1 MMKYFKDE
9 ITGDVYA
16 YDNEQMAVIEQINS
30 PDFNEDIAQ
39 IPEIFFEINEKIK
52 GMREMT
58 QAEVEARI
66 TTPTA

>member
-9 ITGDVYA
+9 MTGDVYA
-16 YDNEQMAVIEQINS
+16 YDNEQMAVIAQINS
-30 PDFNEDIAQ
+30 SDFNEETAQ

-58 QAEVEARI
+58 QAEVEAHI
-66 TTPTA
+66 PQLTA